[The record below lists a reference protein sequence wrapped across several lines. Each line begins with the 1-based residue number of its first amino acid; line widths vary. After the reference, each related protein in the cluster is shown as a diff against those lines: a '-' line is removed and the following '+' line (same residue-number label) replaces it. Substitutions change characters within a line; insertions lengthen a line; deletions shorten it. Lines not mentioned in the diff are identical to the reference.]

1 VDAAS
6 GTSGGVMSQ
15 TETVMLFVLGFCVA
29 LLIVLMFGRGIFG
42 LLATWSGW
50 REERKV
56 PAAIRDLEAERDSLK
71 AEKAMMAKRLESSTS
86 DIKMRMA
93 EQMAEVARNRNRVL
107 DLTAT
112 LEQANAQIAKL
123 GDEGRVR
130 NEQISALKI
139 QIEENVRAINT
150 AWQSASEHEK
160 RLATAATEAS
170 QLEQQIAKRDARI
183 TNLENEAKAL
193 REIVAMFVPSSEDIR
208 EAKNARAVAS
218 VNLAQDA
225 PSPVPAVAKAPTI
238 IPTFKPVEAA
248 KPEDFVFQ
256 GADNDRPI
264 LADEDAI
271 ARSANNVLSLAERV
285 RSLQSGMKRR

>member
-1 VDAAS
+1 
-6 GTSGGVMSQ
+6 MSQ

-71 AEKAMMAKRLESSTS
+71 AEKAMMAKRLESSTT

-112 LEQANAQIAKL
+112 LEQAKAEIAKL
-123 GDEGRVR
+123 QDEGKVRV
-130 NEQISALKI
+130 EQISALKI

-150 AWQSASEHEK
+150 AWQSAGEHEK
-160 RLATAATEAS
+160 RLANAATESS
-170 QLEQQIAKRDARI
+170 QLEQKIAKRDSQIA
-183 TNLENEAKAL
+183 NLENEAKAL
-193 REIVAMFVPSSEDIR
+193 REIVAMFVPSSDDVR
-208 EAKNARAVAS
+208 EAKNARAAAAVIPI
-218 VNLAQDA
+218 QE
-225 PSPVPAVAKAPTI
+225 SPYSIPPVVKAPTLI
-238 IPTFKPVEAA
+238 QPFKPVEAA
-248 KPEDFVFQ
+248 KPEDFVLE
-256 GADNDRPI
+256 GPDNDVPD
-264 LADEDAI
+264 LADQDAVT
-271 ARSANNVLSLAERV
+271 RSANNVLSLAERV
-285 RSLQSGMKRR
+285 RGLQSGMKRR